1 MGQYGEW
8 RGCQWAMSLITDIKY
23 GPGDGDNQWHRK
35 YVSGIMVF
43 TPWWH
48 IDPCPHCQLAQ
59 VNLCSKFQNPN
70 LLKRENWNNG
80 VWKLDLNQL
89 VSYCL
94 VGEIQYWTISTI
106 NKRFS
111 RNIKMYLQFTI
122 IYFSFYWRP
131 RSWKSWRLDHSSF
144 MAGQFHS
151 CKRTIL
157 MEQVAI
163 TLCKWLKLCKSWANN
178 GDTEITI
185 EIQTPMDRKRNRIK
199 LDFVF
204 IEH

>member
-1 MGQYGEW
+1 M
-8 RGCQWAMSLITDIKY
+8 
-23 GPGDGDNQWHRK
+23 
-35 YVSGIMVF
+35 
-43 TPWWH
+43 
-48 IDPCPHCQLAQ
+48 
-59 VNLCSKFQNPN
+59 
-70 LLKRENWNNG
+70 KRENWNNG

-94 VGEIQYWTISTI
+94 VGEIQYCTLSTI

-111 RNIKMYLQFTI
+111 RNTKFTI

-131 RSWKSWRLDHSSF
+131 RNWRSRRLVDHSSF

-185 EIQTPMDRKRNRIK
+185 EIQTPMDRKQNRRK
-199 LDFVF
+199 LDFLF
-204 IEH
+204 MEHLNLSLFCSSHGWCYMSRDLNVNIIKVK

>member
-1 MGQYGEW
+1 M
-8 RGCQWAMSLITDIKY
+8 
-23 GPGDGDNQWHRK
+23 
-35 YVSGIMVF
+35 
-43 TPWWH
+43 
-48 IDPCPHCQLAQ
+48 
-59 VNLCSKFQNPN
+59 
-70 LLKRENWNNG
+70 KRENWNNG

-94 VGEIQYWTISTI
+94 VGEIQYCTLSTI

-111 RNIKMYLQFTI
+111 RNSKMYHQFAITSNVFTI
-122 IYFSFYWRP
+122 YWRP
-131 RSWKSWRLDHSSF
+131 RNWKSWRLDHSSF

-163 TLCKWLKLCKSWANN
+163 TLCKWLKLCKSRANN

-185 EIQTPMDRKRNRIK
+185 EIQTPMDRKRNRRFCIHEALK
-199 LDFVF
+199 LNYIFVKF
-204 IEH
+204 SWMNLYVKGSKCKYHKG